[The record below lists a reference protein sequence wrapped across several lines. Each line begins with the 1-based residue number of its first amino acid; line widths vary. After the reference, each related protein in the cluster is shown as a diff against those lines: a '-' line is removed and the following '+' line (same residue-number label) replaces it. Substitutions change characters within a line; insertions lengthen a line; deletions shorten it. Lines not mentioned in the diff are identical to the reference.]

1 MKHKG
6 QYCTS
11 DQRKAENRSI
21 ILGRGGLLTQDT
33 KYKNLAKDT
42 PKELR
47 DQINEEK
54 ELAADLPTYK

>member
-1 MKHKG
+1 M
-6 QYCTS
+6 YS
-11 DQRKAENRSI
+11 DQRKPEIRSI
-21 ILGRGGLLTQDT
+21 ILGREGLLTQDT

-54 ELAADLPTYK
+54 ELATDLPTYK